1 VVRAVPARLSRKN
14 IPVSGYFGGYH
25 RGNASERKLYLLLL
39 SFRIRENVMANAR
52 NKTPS
57 TSTARDSGARRSGA
71 PKKVAITLRLDPDRA
86 RRLQILAET
95 ENRTLTNYV
104 ETALI
109 RDLSLRE
116 EAARAITI
124 LAAPG
129 TSSIIA
135 PDDVVR
141 GAEESD
147 AAFAR
152 RRDLAVDLWSIP
164 DNG

>member
-1 VVRAVPARLSRKN
+1 
-14 IPVSGYFGGYH
+14 
-25 RGNASERKLYLLLL
+25 
-39 SFRIRENVMANAR
+39 MTNAR
-52 NKTPS
+52 KKTPS
-57 TSTARDSGARRSGA
+57 TSAAQRSIS
-71 PKKVAITLRLDPDRA
+71 PKKVAITLRLDPDRVK
-86 RRLQILAET
+86 RLQSLAET

-116 EAARAITI
+116 EAARVITL

-135 PDDVVR
+135 PEDVVR
-141 GAEESD
+141 GEGEAD
-147 AAFAR
+147 AAYAR
-152 RRDLAVDLWSIP
+152 RRALAVDLWSIP

>member
-1 VVRAVPARLSRKN
+1 
-14 IPVSGYFGGYH
+14 
-25 RGNASERKLYLLLL
+25 
-39 SFRIRENVMANAR
+39 MANAR
-52 NKTPS
+52 KKTPS
-57 TSTARDSGARRSGA
+57 TSTGRDSRA
-71 PKKVAITLRLDPDRA
+71 PKKVAITLRLDPDRVK
-86 RRLQILAET
+86 RLQILAET

-116 EAARAITI
+116 EATRVINI

-129 TSSIIA
+129 TSSTLA
-135 PDDVVR
+135 PEDVVR
-141 GAEESD
+141 GAGESD
-147 AAFAR
+147 AAFAK